1 MRADTIRRGGPR
13 VLLVPGFVAD
23 TYSEIERS
31 YVELSAA
38 DGEADFV
45 WLVPRL
51 TSRYRNYANP
61 ANRVALG
68 EPVWVEELRRRG
80 IPYVTGEV
88 ARFNLVANLRLFRRI
103 FREQGIDAVYTH
115 FGYERFWAAL
125 IGKLCGRTTI
135 WNEHWYSLG
144 MRFAWAKRIFYRICV
159 DEFVAVSDFL
169 ARSLP
174 ARVRVRVI
182 RNAVRLDDS
191 PAAGDRDQSVKRETL
206 GLPDRGPVV
215 LMVAA
220 FTRQK
225 RHDLALEIVER
236 LSGRVPECCFVFLGD
251 GPTRRRFLAEV
262 RARGLV
268 RRVHAPGYVGEVDVY
283 YGVADIAML
292 TSCNEGFG
300 YTVLEAMRRALPVVV
315 FDSGALP
322 EIVLHEETGI
332 VVPDGDIERFATALA
347 RLADARDLRLAMG
360 QRAQRRV
367 AEVFDRDRWI
377 RELGAA
383 VADAARGGARTR
395 AGHPS
400 CGSADLTR

>member
-1 MRADTIRRGGPR
+1 MRIGRNKPR

-38 DGEADFV
+38 GGEVEFV

-51 TSRYRNYANP
+51 TSRYHNYANP
-61 ANRVALG
+61 ANRATLA
-68 EPVWVEELRRRG
+68 EPVWVEELRRCG

-88 ARFNLVANLRLFRRI
+88 ARFNLFANLRLFRRI

-115 FGYERFWAAL
+115 FGYERFWAVL

-144 MRFAWAKRIFYRICV
+144 MRFAWAKRIFYRVCV

-174 ARVRVRVI
+174 AHARVRVV
-182 RNAVRLDDS
+182 RNAVRSDAS
-191 PAAGDRDQSVKRETL
+191 PPAGDRGQPVRREAL
-206 GLPDRGPVV
+206 GLPGRGLVV

-220 FTRQK
+220 FTPQK

-236 LSGRVPECCFVFLGD
+236 LLGHVPDCCFVFLGD
-251 GPTRRRFLAEV
+251 GPTRRPFLAQV
-262 RARGLV
+262 RARGLAQRV
-268 RRVHAPGYVGEVDVY
+268 RAPGYVREVDDY
-283 YGVADIAML
+283 YNAADIAML

-322 EIVLHEETGI
+322 EIVLHEETGM
-332 VVPDGDIERFATALA
+332 VVPDGDIDRFAGALA
-347 RLADARDLRLAMG
+347 RLADARHLRLAMG
-360 QRAQRRV
+360 QRGRRRV

-383 VADAARGGARTR
+383 VADAAQGGARAR
-395 AGHPS
+395 SRRPS
-400 CGSADLTR
+400 CRSAHSVR